1 VKKKEQESRL
11 QGFKQKVA
19 EHVWQPGVFF
29 CGWDSGNW
37 CIMEINTEQT
47 LSHDRADEPGVEP
60 FVRGRVKSMFD
71 LTSEQQMLKQMMREF
86 SDAEVAPGAD
96 ERDRTKTFPRDVLDK
111 LARLNLMGLPFPEE
125 YGGAGADTISFA
137 IVVEELSRACGSTG
151 ITYSAHISLG
161 GAPLAMFGTEE
172 QKRKYLTK
180 ICSGESLGAF
190 GLTEPNAG
198 SDAGG
203 TRTTAVPD
211 GDDFVL
217 NGSKCFITNAS
228 YASFVALTAVTD
240 KELGARGITAFIVP
254 TDASGFTVKANYE
267 KLGLHSSNTT
277 ELILEEVRVPQE
289 NILGKRGEGLKQFLI
304 TLDGGRIGIGAMAV
318 GIAQAAYEKA
328 LQYAR
333 QRTAFGNRLSHFQA
347 IQHKLAD
354 MAMKIE
360 LARNMVYKAAW
371 LKDQG
376 RRFTKEAAMAKLF
389 ASEVAMSVTHQAIQI
404 HGGYGYMR
412 EYQVERYFRDARL
425 LEIGEGTS
433 EILRNVIAREIGC
446 NA

>member
-1 VKKKEQESRL
+1 MQLLAKALTE
-11 QGFKQKVA
+11 GTGVA
-19 EHVWQPGVFF
+19 
-29 CGWDSGNW
+29 
-37 CIMEINTEQT
+37 MY
-47 LSHDRADEPGVEP
+47 
-60 FVRGRVKSMFD
+60 FD
-71 LTSEQQMLKQMMREF
+71 LTEEQRMIKKMIREF
-86 SDAEVAPGAD
+86 ADEVVAPGAD
-96 ERDRTKTFPRDVLDK
+96 ERDKTKQFPVEIFK
-111 LARLNLMGLPFPEE
+111 QMAELNLLGLPFSEE
-125 YGGAGADTISFA
+125 YGGAGADYISFA

-161 GAPLAMFGTEE
+161 GAPLSLFGTEV
-172 QKRKYLTK
+172 QKRKYLSR

-203 TRTTAVPD
+203 TRTTAVKQ
-211 GDDFVL
+211 GDEWVI

-228 YASFVALTAVTD
+228 YAKFLALTAVTD
-240 KELGARGITAFIVP
+240 KEKGTKGITAFIVP
-254 TDASGFTVKANYE
+254 TDAPGFTVIDNYE

-277 ELILEEVRVPQE
+277 ELVIDGVRVPEE
-289 NILGKRGEGLKQFLI
+289 NILGKKGEGFKQFLI

-318 GIAQAAYEKA
+318 GIAQAAYDKA
-328 LQYAR
+328 LQYAKER
-333 QRTAFGNRLSHFQA
+333 QAFGRSISQFQA

-354 MAMKIE
+354 MAMQIE

-371 LKDQG
+371 LKDNG
-376 RRFTKEAAMAKLF
+376 RKFTKEAAMAKLY
-389 ASEVAMSVTHQAIQI
+389 ASEVAMAATHQAIQI

-412 EYQVERYFRDARL
+412 EYQVERFFRDARL

-446 NA
+446 S